1 MRTTVVGEGQVTI
14 PAPLREA
21 LHIHEGDELDVALD
35 GERIV
40 LSRAARRGQM
50 KDWRRWEGLL
60 EGSGAV
66 EEHLREHR
74 EEIEREGLL

>member
-21 LHIHEGDELDVALD
+21 LHINAGDELDVALD

-40 LSRAARRGQM
+40 LSRATLRSEV

-60 EGSGAV
+60 EGSNAMD
-66 EEHLREHR
+66 EHLREHR
-74 EEIEREGLL
+74 QEIEREGLL

>member
-21 LHIHEGDELDVALD
+21 LHINAGDELDVALD

-40 LSRAARRGQM
+40 LSRAAHRGEVR
-50 KDWRRWEGLL
+50 DWRRWEGIL
-60 EGSGAV
+60 EGSKAV